1 MFKNAARIF
10 IVMLTILSANVAGQ
24 AEEARPELVLQAG
37 HTTRIEAVAFGGA
50 GKWLASGSADNTV
63 KLWDTETGR
72 ELRTMSGETG
82 WVKSVAVSPDSKF
95 VAAGNLKGAIKIWD
109 VTTGKE
115 LHNMTGHAGS
125 VTALAFS
132 PDGATLASGGVDTTI
147 KLWSVATGAEKKT
160 LSGHKGWITA
170 LAFNSNGETLASGS
184 ADTTIKLWRWATGE
198 DARTLTGHTG
208 KINSLAF
215 SPDNNR
221 LASASAD
228 ATAKVWSIT
237 TGREE
242 RTFKGKAS
250 PVLLV
255 AFDTNDATGKT
266 LITGSANKIFK
277 FWDATTGVETRTL
290 DDSASYE
297 TVETIAFDAGSRR
310 FALGTGNK
318 LIQLWNADGKQAGDA
333 LVRTLDSIS
342 SSIFTTAFSPDNR
355 WFAFAGKDRTIKIWE
370 VATGR
375 NVMTLKGHTGWV
387 TGVAFNND
395 GTLLAAGSLSG
406 VIKVWNV
413 ESGDEKFSF
422 TNHKESVNRIAFS
435 PDGKSLASASGDGTV
450 KLWDTLTGRET
461 RTFTGHTG
469 EVHAVAFS
477 PDGKTIISGGTDKI
491 IRVWDVNAGTQTR
504 EVRGHD
510 GIIYALAFASG
521 GKQFASGGADKG
533 IKIWDATTFAETA
546 TFAGHSVMS
555 LAFSSDDALLASG
568 GTDGTAR
575 VWNIASGKESQK
587 LAGHTGA
594 INGVAFTTS
603 KNNVAK
609 NNAAWLMS
617 ASEDGSCRLWDAR
630 TGGLAA
636 TLVTLAD
643 TNEWIVVAPDGLF
656 DGSPVAWNSILWRFA
671 GNTFSVAPVEAFF
684 TEFYEPNLLATILAG
699 KNPRAPQSITQKD
712 RRQPSIQIATTD
724 AQSGT
729 PVAADNPVATR
740 TVKVKLDLAEAL
752 PDETHKIGSGV
763 RDVRLFRNG
772 TLVKVWR
779 SDVPLEKGA
788 TTLEADVPVVA
799 GANQLTV
806 YGFNRD
812 NVKSTDRTITVNGAE
827 SLKRTGTAYIVA
839 IGINDYSNA
848 GYNLKFAVPDARDFS
863 EQVRQ
868 SQKDLLNRFSK
879 VEVVSLHNT
888 EATKANILAAL
899 NNLAGDRGQSLP
911 ASALPQLA
919 ALKAVQPEDAVVFYF
934 AGHGVANKSR
944 FYLLPHDLG
953 YKGSRRRLDAAGFQ
967 TILAHGVSDQELES
981 AFERIDAGQLLFV
994 IDACNSGQA
1003 LEAEEKRRGPM
1014 NSKGLAQLAYE
1025 KGMFILTAAQSYQAA
1040 LEVAELGHGLLTYT
1054 LVEEGLKQSM
1064 ADTAPRDGRV
1074 LLAEWLDYATQ
1085 RVPQIQQEKM
1095 NGSRSVGTANVSF
1108 VEGEETEQDPARR
1121 NIQRPRVFY
1130 RRDTPVPVVAVS
1142 AAPTQAAR

>member
-1 MFKNAARIF
+1 
-10 IVMLTILSANVAGQ
+10 MLLILLANVAGQ

-37 HTTRIEAVAFGGA
+37 HTMRIEAVAFGGA

-82 WVKSVAVSPDSKF
+82 WVKSVAVSPDSKL

-109 VTTGKE
+109 VGTGNE
-115 LHNMTGHAGS
+115 LRNITGHAGS

-132 PDGATLASGGVDTTI
+132 PDGATLASGGVDRTI
-147 KLWSVATGAEKKT
+147 KLWDVATGAEKKT

-184 ADTTIKLWRWATGE
+184 ADTTVKLWVWATGE
-198 DARTLTGHTG
+198 AARTLTGHAG
-208 KINSLAF
+208 KINSLTF
-215 SPDNNR
+215 SSDGNH

-228 ATAKVWSIT
+228 ATAKVWSVAS
-237 TGREE
+237 GREE
-242 RTFKGKAS
+242 RTLKGNAS
-250 PVLLV
+250 PMLLV
-255 AFDTNDATGKT
+255 AFDANDATGKT

-277 FWDATTGVETRTL
+277 FWDATTGVEKRAL

-297 TVETIAFDAGSRR
+297 TVETIAFDARSRR

-342 SSIFTTAFSPDNR
+342 SSVFTTAFSPDNR

-387 TGVAFNND
+387 TSVAFNPD

-406 VIKVWNV
+406 VIKIWNV

-435 PDGKSLASASGDGTV
+435 ADGKSLASGSGDGTV
-450 KLWDTLTGRET
+450 KLWDTQTGRET

-477 PDGKTIISGGTDKI
+477 PDGRTIISGGTDKI
-491 IRVWDVNAGTQTR
+491 IRVWDVNSGTQTR

-510 GIIYALAFASG
+510 GIIYALAFASN
-521 GKQFASGGADKG
+521 GKQFASGGADKN

-546 TFAGHSVMS
+546 TLAGHNVMS
-555 LAFSSDDALLASG
+555 LAFSSNDALLASG

-575 VWNIASGKESQK
+575 VWNIASGKETYK
-587 LAGHTGA
+587 LSGHTGA
-594 INGVAFTTS
+594 VNGVAFTLS
-603 KNNVAK
+603 KNNATNNSA
-609 NNAAWLMS
+609 NNAGWLMS

-636 TLVTLAD
+636 TLVTLAE

-671 GNTFSVAPVEAFF
+671 NNTFAVAPVEAFF
-684 TEFYEPNLLATILAG
+684 TEFYEPNLLAAILAG

-712 RRQPSIQIATTD
+712 RRQPNIRIALTNTQPG
-724 AQSGT
+724 AS
-729 PVAADNPVATR
+729 VAADNGVATR
-740 TVKVKLDLAEAL
+740 AVKVKLDLTEAL
-752 PDETHKIGSGV
+752 PDATHKFGSGV

-779 SDVPLEKGA
+779 SDVPLERGA

-799 GANQLTV
+799 GVNQLTV
-806 YGFNRD
+806 YAFNRD
-812 NVKSTDRTITVNGAE
+812 NVKSPDRTISVTGAE
-827 SLKRTGTAYIVA
+827 SLRRTGTAYIVA
-839 IGINDYSNA
+839 VGVNEYSNA
-848 GYNLKFAVPDARDFS
+848 GYNLKFAVPDAEDFS
-863 EQVRQ
+863 EEVRQ
-868 SQKDLLNRFSK
+868 SQRDLLNRFSK
-879 VEVVSLHNT
+879 VEVVSLHNK

-899 NNLAGDRGQSLP
+899 NNLAGDKGQTMPAQAIPADALP
-911 ASALPQLA
+911 PQLA

-1054 LVEEGLKQSM
+1054 LVEEGLKQNM

-1095 NGSRSVGTANVSF
+1095 NGSRNIGTANVSF
-1108 VEGEETEQDPARR
+1108 VEGEEAEQDPARR

-1130 RRDTPVPVVAVS
+1130 RRDTPVPIIAVS
-1142 AAPTQAAR
+1142 AGTTQAAR